1 MNTADYLL
9 QYAADDDC
17 VFITP
22 KAKHSYMEL
31 KQAINVAAQGLLS
44 TGITK
49 GDRVGIL
56 GSNSLFWAACYLS
69 TIKVG
74 AIAVPFAT
82 KLPPHELA
90 GQVEQT
96 GCRVVCVEKILLAK
110 YSPLFPKGMNI
121 VGEEILEQARAISS
135 PVSLPDVDENEDA
148 AWMLTSGTTAKPRIT
163 RITHLNIETNTDSII
178 KYLELTRSDR
188 ILSILPFYYC
198 YGTSLLHTHLRVGGS
213 LALADSVGFP
223 EKVLDL
229 MEETACTGFA
239 GVPTTFQMYLR
250 NSTFPQRE
258 LPALQKIQQAGGKLM
273 PALIEELVQFHARAK
288 VFVMYGQ
295 TEATARLSYLPPD
308 LLKSKL
314 GSIGRGIPGVKL
326 KVMNEAGADVN
337 PGEVG
342 EIVAWGGNISPGYV
356 NEPEANAEKFVNG
369 SLRTGDMA
377 TVDDDGYIYIVDRKN
392 DFIKSYGNRVSSQEV
407 EACVLEMKEIVSA
420 AAIGVPDSLRGEAI
434 RVFAVRKAK
443 STLTG
448 EEIIQHCM
456 RRLARYMVPKEIVF
470 VQSLPTNQH
479 GKIIK
484 SELRKEA

>member
-9 QYAADDDC
+9 QHAADGDT
-17 VFITP
+17 VFVTP
-22 KAKHSYMEL
+22 KSKYSYQDL
-31 KQAINVAAQGLLS
+31 AQAVNTLTEVL
-44 TGITK
+44 TGAGIKK
-49 GDRVGIL
+49 GERVGLL
-56 GSNSLFWAACYLS
+56 GSNSLFWAAGYLS
-69 TIKVG
+69 VMKAG

-82 KLPPHELA
+82 KLPPVELA
-90 GQVEQT
+90 GQIEQT
-96 GCRVVCVEKILLAK
+96 GCRAVCVEKKLLTK
-110 YSPLFPKGMNI
+110 YSPVFPKEVKI
-121 VGEEILEQARAISS
+121 IGEECLESS
-135 PVSLPDVDENEDA
+135 DSGGSIVSSTDVDENHDA

-163 RITHLNIETNTDSII
+163 RVTHANIQSNTDSII
-178 KYLELTRSDR
+178 QYLELTRADR
-188 ILSILPFYYC
+188 ILALLPFYYC

-213 LALADSVGFP
+213 LVLADSVGFP

-239 GVPTTFQMYLR
+239 GVPTTYQMYLR
-250 NSTFPQRE
+250 NSTFPQRQ
-258 LPALQKIQQAGGKLM
+258 LPALRKIQQAGGKLM
-273 PALIEELVQFHARAK
+273 PALIEELVQSHPHAR

-295 TEATARLSYLPPD
+295 TEATARLSYLPHE

-314 GSIGRGIPGVKL
+314 GSIGRGIPGVEL
-326 KVMNEAGADVN
+326 KVLNESGSEVK

-356 NEPEANAEKFVNG
+356 NEPEANAEKFANG

-377 TVDDDGYIYIVDRKN
+377 TVDEDGYIFIVDRKS

-407 EACVLEMKEIVSA
+407 EACVLEIKDIVSA
-420 AAIGVPDSLRGEAI
+420 AAIGVPDPIRGEAI

-443 STLTG
+443 STLTE

-456 RRLARYMVPKEIVF
+456 RQLARYMVPKEIVF
-470 VQSLPTNQH
+470 AQSLPTNQH

>member
-1 MNTADYLL
+1 MNTANYLL
-9 QYAADDDC
+9 QYAADDDF
-17 VFITP
+17 VIIAFN
-22 KAKHSYMEL
+22 AKYNYKEL
-31 KQAINVAAQGLLS
+31 KQIINVAAQGLLS
-44 TGITK
+44 KGIEK

-56 GSNSLFWAACYLS
+56 GRNSLFWAACYLA
-69 TIKVG
+69 IMKAG

-82 KLPPHELA
+82 KLPPPELA

-96 GCRVVCVEKILLAK
+96 GCRVVCVENTLLAK
-110 YSPLFPKGMNI
+110 YSPFFPKGI
-121 VGEEILEQARAISS
+121 DIIGEEILEQTHAIYSS
-135 PVSLPDVDENEDA
+135 APLPDVDENEDA

-163 RITHLNIETNTDSII
+163 RITHRNIQTNTDSII
-178 KYLELTRSDR
+178 NYLELTRSDR

-250 NSTFPQRE
+250 NSTFPQRK

-273 PALIEELVQFHARAK
+273 PALIEELVQSHARAK
-288 VFVMYGQ
+288 VYVMYGQ

-308 LLKSKL
+308 LLNSKL

-326 KVMNEAGADVN
+326 RVVNEAGADVK

-342 EIVAWGGNISPGYV
+342 EILAWGGNISPGYV
-356 NEPEANAEKFVNG
+356 NEPEANAEKFMNG

-377 TVDDDGYIYIVDRKN
+377 TVDDDGFIYIVDRKN

-407 EACVLEMKEIVSA
+407 EACVLEMKDIVSA
-420 AAIGVPDSLRGEAI
+420 AAIGVPDPLRGEAI

-443 STLTG
+443 STLTD

-470 VQSLPTNQH
+470 VQALPTNQH